1 MCVKKSKCEEERPS
15 WPRLCTRGISRRSKE
30 TSRTTKVLA
39 CPQGCCCPCRAAHLT
54 FPCAGDVRLA
64 GMHSRCPTEVTR
76 ELTSRHFIAS
86 WKTAPCRAAPVWC
99 SAGTR
104 MRSSKFWVQH
114 FGKLPLPTQ
123 GWKKN
128 ELLHKDG
135 VFVYFYSIKGKMQGL
150 NQMTAWK
157 CIFYNIQG
165 PDRFPAHRRDQA
177 VLLHQMS
184 AYLIPQN
191 GGNDSVRAVPAVLE
205 ISLS

>member
-1 MCVKKSKCEEERPS
+1 
-15 WPRLCTRGISRRSKE
+15 
-30 TSRTTKVLA
+30 
-39 CPQGCCCPCRAAHLT
+39 
-54 FPCAGDVRLA
+54 
-64 GMHSRCPTEVTR
+64 
-76 ELTSRHFIAS
+76 
-86 WKTAPCRAAPVWC
+86 
-99 SAGTR
+99 
-104 MRSSKFWVQH
+104 
-114 FGKLPLPTQ
+114 
-123 GWKKN
+123 
-128 ELLHKDG
+128 
-135 VFVYFYSIKGKMQGL
+135 MQGL